1 MRLARLGLVI
11 LVLTTTTAALSAAPP
26 KGGRA
31 AHRAVRSPGA
41 TTSGEFGFIC
51 YADPGTGYDCGD
63 LSSCDCLDACEET
76 CGGPC
81 DWDGSCIAD

>member
-1 MRLARLGLVI
+1 MMRFARLGLVI
-11 LVLTTTTAALSAAPP
+11 LVLTATTALSAAPV
-26 KGGRA
+26 KGGTSVR
-31 AHRAVRSPGA
+31 HRAPGA

-51 YADPGTGYDCGD
+51 YGTGQSYDCGD
-63 LSSCDCLDACEET
+63 LSSCACLAACGVQ